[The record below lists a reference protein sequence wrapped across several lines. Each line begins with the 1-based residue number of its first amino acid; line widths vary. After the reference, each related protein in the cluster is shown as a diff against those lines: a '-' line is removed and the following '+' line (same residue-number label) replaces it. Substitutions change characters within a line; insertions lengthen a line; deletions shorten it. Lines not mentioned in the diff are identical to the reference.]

1 MNLLFFIFEVMGT
14 IAFAISGAMI
24 AIRHKMDLFGVAM
37 LGLVT
42 ATGGGVIRDVII
54 GDTPPRV
61 FRDSRY
67 AMLAFGTALLVFIV
81 LRFAKRLP
89 AGRFSS
95 VLDRLY
101 FLSDTLG
108 LAAFTVLGI
117 RSVGGENGTLLLFVG
132 VITGVG
138 GGLMR
143 DVFSGS
149 VPAIFRRHIYA
160 LASAAGA
167 IVDILLMR
175 VIPKEA
181 AMVAGFALVVV
192 IRLMAAHYHWNLPKI
207 ENIDLI

>member
-14 IAFAISGAMI
+14 IAFAISGAMV
-24 AIRHKMDLFGVAM
+24 AIRHKLDLLGVVV

-67 AMLAFGTALLVFIV
+67 AMLALCTALLVFIIMRSV
-81 LRFAKRLP
+81 KRRP
-89 AGRFSS
+89 IGRFHS
-95 VLDRLY
+95 VLDKLY

-108 LAAFTVLGI
+108 LAVFTVLGI
-117 RSVGGENGTLLLFVG
+117 RSVGGDNGTLLLFVG

-138 GGLMR
+138 GGVLR
-143 DVFSGS
+143 DVFCGIVPS
-149 VPAIFRRHIYA
+149 VFREHIYA

-167 IVDILLMR
+167 ISYILLLRTPLPEMASMLIGFGLVFIIR
-175 VIPKEA
+175 CLA
-181 AMVAGFALVVV
+181 AYF
-192 IRLMAAHYHWNLPKI
+192 RWDLPKA
-207 ENIDLI
+207 EK